1 MQAKS
6 AAGPGFAR
14 FFAARL
20 PREAEEDGVSLE
32 AVEEVARRALESV
45 NEDEVISALETLK
58 NMVCESERAAEFVL
72 ENQFIE
78 AFRERFSLTRS
89 CAAQFFLFLNHMIVV
104 REDVGGDP
112 GLVEAALACARD
124 NVENP
129 ALVRN
134 ALYYLALVLWRSST
148 ALSEEQK
155 KVGTETCVK
164 FCARM
169 NEGMESPNIAEA
181 AFFHSVSEPA
191 VYCLR
196 FLLESSMEIGDSDMK
211 GIYQMIARNLKCRD
225 VAKCNGVLLECL
237 GIVISRDQGK
247 FFENS
252 AGCEFAPAFC
262 QLLRLNDTT
271 AHVHVLLA
279 MKQIGAMNVKYFD
292 PYMNEVFERLKP
304 LMTADQMVVKSAC
317 EFLMTVAEDQVYH
330 GCILDVFFPIFR
342 EMSTEGTYSRKG
354 CAVGVLAVII
364 QMGSPHDQRKL
375 IEGLDIIEMLCEFVN
390 SEYEHVERVLGALC
404 CVVDQE
410 MPDMKEILSQAI
422 PEDAL
427 SDLCMSQDITV
438 ACNAR
443 YLQSKL

>member
-6 AAGPGFAR
+6 AAVPGFAR
-14 FFAARL
+14 FFSRL
-20 PREAEEDGVSLE
+20 VEPAEEDSVSLE
-32 AVEEVARRALESV
+32 AVQEVSRRALESG

-58 NMVCESERAAEFVL
+58 NMVLESERVAEFVL
-72 ENQFIE
+72 ETQFIE
-78 AFRERFSLTRS
+78 AFRQRFSLTRR

-104 REDVGGDP
+104 REDVGGDQ
-112 GLVEAALACARD
+112 GLVEAALVCARD

-134 ALYYLALVLWRSST
+134 ALYFLALVLWRNSM

-155 KVGTETCVK
+155 KVGIEACVK
-164 FCARM
+164 LCTRM

-181 AFFHSVSEPA
+181 AFFQSVAEPA

-196 FLLESSMEIGDSDMK
+196 FLLESSVEIGDMQ

-262 QLLRLNDTT
+262 QLLRLNDAT
-271 AHVHVLLA
+271 AQVHVLLA
-279 MKQIGAMNVKYFD
+279 MKQIGSMNMKYFD
-292 PYMNEVFERLKP
+292 PYMNELFERIKP
-304 LMTADQMVVKSAC
+304 LMTADLMVVKSAC

-330 GCILDVFFPIFR
+330 SCILNEFFPIFR
-342 EMSTEGTYSRKG
+342 EISTEGTYDRKG
-354 CAVGVLAVII
+354 CAVGILAVII
-364 QMGSPHDQRKL
+364 QMGSTHDQTKL
-375 IEGLDIIEMLCEFVN
+375 IEVPGIIDMLCEFVN
-390 SEYEHVERVLGALC
+390 SDYEHVERVLGALC

-410 MPDMKEILSQAI
+410 IPDVKEIVSQEI

-427 SDLCMSQDITV
+427 SDLCRSQDITV